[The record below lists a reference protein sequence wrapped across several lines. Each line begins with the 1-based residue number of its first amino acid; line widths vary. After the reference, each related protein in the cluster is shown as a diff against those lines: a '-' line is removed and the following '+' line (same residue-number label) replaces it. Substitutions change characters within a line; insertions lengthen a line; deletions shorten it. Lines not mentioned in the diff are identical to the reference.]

1 MQRLGSPPGVRLPAP
16 ELRELGGQELRAA
29 RSYRGW
35 MREPR
40 VLWLQCAGSWGG
52 KRPARAAVIHG
63 RRRRRQEGI
72 LGESDG
78 GERDEEE

>member
-16 ELRELGGQELRAA
+16 ELRELGGQKLRAA
-29 RSYRGW
+29 GSCRGW

-40 VLWLQCAGSWGG
+40 VLLLQCAGSWGG
-52 KRPARAAVIHG
+52 KRPARASIIQG
-63 RRRRRQEGI
+63 RRRRRREGI

-78 GERDEEE
+78 EERDEEE